1 LQGNLS
7 RSLFAKF
14 LIVVIFILISIQ
26 AFQIVSV
33 RSAFALTPEQSAR
46 YIPEHAIPEENH
58 GLTPGD
64 FKDDEAYARALPPEQ
79 GFLQM
84 PH

>member
-33 RSAFALTPEQSAR
+33 RSAFAQCSIREQ
-46 YIPEHAIPEENH
+46 YFGGCPQENH
-58 GLTPGD
+58 PPLPEL
-64 FKDDEAYARALPPEQ
+64 KDETIAHPPPPPELKDETH
-79 GFLQM
+79 LQM

>member
-33 RSAFALTPEQSAR
+33 RSAFALTPEQVAR
-46 YIPEHAIPEENH
+46 AIPPEENH
-58 GLTPGD
+58 APPELTPGD
-64 FKDDEAYARALPPEQ
+64 FKGDEGYAKAWPVV
-79 GFLQM
+79 
-84 PH
+84 